1 MTIEGMSRENT
12 EVRCKEEPILK
23 ASFLAML
30 SAGKN

>member
-23 ASFLAML
+23 ASFVTFPECF
-30 SAGKN
+30 